1 VDAVYDEFVRHFV
14 DAVAEYQPGDPRSE
28 STTLG
33 PLSSATAVDDLEQ
46 QVDNA
51 ILAGATVLVPGGR
64 VAGDGNFFGPMVLSD
79 VTPDMR
85 AYHEELFGPVA
96 VVYRVTDMDE
106 ALALANE
113 SPYGLA
119 ASIYG
124 ADESALRDAASE
136 LEYGMVWIN
145 GTSKS
150 APDLPF
156 GGVKRSGVGR
166 ELSKYGMYEFA
177 NKKLVRVPR

>member
-1 VDAVYDEFVRHFV
+1 V
-14 DAVAEYQPGDPRSE
+14 
-28 STTLG
+28 
-33 PLSSATAVDDLEQ
+33 
-46 QVDNA
+46 
-51 ILAGATVLVPGGR
+51 
-64 VAGDGNFFGPMVLSD
+64 VLSD
-79 VTPDMR
+79 VTPGMR
-85 AYHEELFGPVA
+85 AYGEELFGPVA
-96 VVYRVTDMDE
+96 VVYRVADLDE
-106 ALALANE
+106 ALELANA

-124 ADESALRDAASE
+124 ADEDALKKAAGG

-166 ELSKYGMYEFA
+166 ELSKYGLYEFA